1 MRKIAYILIIATASL
16 LGACADD
23 AAVPTVTASVE
34 IQAPADVAG
43 LTVKSERLT
52 FRNLSTGES
61 VEFSSTTG
69 INLPVGF
76 YECSYE
82 ADVTYVNGSG
92 DDAATI
98 SGQLIG
104 NAESVRAT
112 ADGVSLSL
120 PVYLVAD
127 NDDFI
132 FEEIFFTGTRRTSG
146 SSYIGDTYFKI
157 YNNTDHVLYADGLA
171 FVESKFRSTQS
182 YNFTPDLKQEA
193 MTVHAIYVIPGSGTD
208 HPVQPGQS
216 LTICDSAID
225 HRVSNENS
233 FDLTGADF
241 EWYDVS
247 TTPSVT
253 DIDNPDV
260 PNLDKWYC
268 DTKSIYILHNQGFT
282 SFALAR
288 IPVDKESYLTD
299 YFYTYRYTLYL
310 PTGTY
315 PMSGDGYKIPNS
327 WIVDGVNL
335 SAEAERKWNILPASI
350 DAGWTWC
357 ARMSSDNDRF
367 FKSVRRK
374 MLYLTDDGRRVL
386 KDSNNSTNDFNA
398 AVVPSI
404 VEQQHTAVNASG
416 DKATTVTY
424 DGVQPIKESEK

>member
-23 AAVPTVTASVE
+23 AAMPTVTASVE

-43 LTVKSERLT
+43 LTVESERLT

-112 ADGVSLSL
+112 ADGVRLSL
-120 PVYLVAD
+120 PVFLVAD

-233 FDLTGADF
+233 FDLTGADY

>member
-23 AAVPTVTASVE
+23 AAVPTVTATVE

-43 LTVKSERLT
+43 LTVKGERLT

-61 VEFSSTTG
+61 VGFSSTTG

-92 DDAATI
+92 EDAATI

-112 ADGVSLSL
+112 ADGVRLSL

-233 FDLTGADF
+233 FDLTVADF

>member
-23 AAVPTVTASVE
+23 AAVPTVTATVE
-34 IQAPADVAG
+34 IQAPADVSS

-92 DDAATI
+92 EDAATI

-112 ADGVSLSL
+112 ANGVRLSM

-357 ARMSSDNDRF
+357 AHMSSDNDRF

-386 KDSNNSTNDFNA
+386 KDSNNSTDDFNA

>member
-43 LTVKSERLT
+43 LTVESERLT

-104 NAESVRAT
+104 NAESIRAT
-112 ADGVSLSL
+112 ANGVRLSL

-357 ARMSSDNDRF
+357 AHMSSDNDRF